1 MGRQGQYDKGE
12 GGKDEE
18 GQRMIMGGFERQS
31 GEVISP
37 SFNLVLLIRASSRA
51 HIPLG
56 SKY

>member
-1 MGRQGQYDKGE
+1 MGRRGEYDKGE

-18 GQRMIMGGFERQS
+18 GQRMIMGVERQR